1 MNAWIAGKDLM
12 KHHFLIKKIY
22 SNLNMED
29 ITTLV
34 IGMQKEYLKILIRKI
49 LVIIIIYM
57 SKVIHCYLLM

>member
-1 MNAWIAGKDLM
+1 MNTWIAGKDLM